1 MSAAASWSVRRVGAD
16 RLRVDSPA
24 IPSVLALQA
33 WLERHEV
40 VSDVAVNAPNGA
52 LEVVV
57 RERGAVARLA
67 RSIKDRL
74 FAATRQKRP
83 PLDVSVLH
91 VVPGRVRLGVSGVAD
106 ADIERLG
113 DWLRS
118 LPGIRRARPSPA
130 SGSVVVWFDPEQ
142 TSARAIADAI
152 CASEPQAWPTIGPL
166 DAGWSR
172 TFVNTGV
179 FAMSLAL
186 PGVVPAPV
194 IGAAVAYTAIPSVLR
209 AASALRERRVGVDAL
224 DVVAIGISIGTG
236 RFATAAL
243 VTWLLGLGDLVLART
258 HARARRAITERLEL
272 EATHAY
278 RLRGVVA
285 ERVSARSLRP
295 GDAIIVETGARVA
308 ADGIIDRGIALVDE
322 RALTGESL
330 PRTRESGDRV
340 LAASVVVEGQIVVR
354 VEQAGSN
361 TTASRIAQVLTGAG
375 TKPTTLQRNAER
387 VAERLVLPT
396 FALAGGSAA
405 LTAEIDRM
413 TSVLIT
419 DFGTGLR
426 IAVPTAAL
434 TSMIRAAREG
444 VLVKGGQFLEHLA
457 RVDTI
462 VFDKTGTL
470 TRGEPEVIAVD
481 VVGPLA
487 ATDCLGFAAAAEARQ
502 QHPLARAICKHAEQA
517 GALLRHAEL
526 GSERVSIG
534 RGVSAR
540 VDGRRVLVG
549 GKRAMLEHG
558 VRAGEARAIC
568 DRHRALGA
576 SSVLVAIDEQ
586 LAAVLAVS
594 DEPRAESAS
603 VVQALRGGGKR
614 EILLLSGDARPAAVA
629 IGRALGVDRAEGEL
643 LPDDKVRIVQEL
655 KASGRT
661 VAMVGDGINDAAALA
676 VADVG
681 ISLEGGTEL
690 ALEAADVVLL
700 EGGLSKLPRVFALAR
715 EGMADVKRCVGLVL
729 APNAAAVALG
739 ALGLM
744 SPGTAAIVNN
754 GSTIVAALA
763 AIAPLVTR
771 RSAPKR

>member
-24 IPSVLALQA
+24 IPSVLA

-40 VSDVAVNAPNGA
+40 VSDVAVDAPNGA

-74 FAATRQKRP
+74 FAATRQERP
-83 PLDVSVLH
+83 SIDVAVLH
-91 VVPGRVRLGVSGVAD
+91 IMPGRVRLGVSGVAD
-106 ADIERLG
+106 RDIERLG

-130 SGSVVVWFDPEQ
+130 SGSVAVWFDPAE
-142 TSARAIADAI
+142 TSARAIARAI
-152 CASEPQAWPTIGPL
+152 RASDPHAWPSIVPV

-172 TFVNTGV
+172 ALVNTGV
-179 FAMSLAL
+179 LAMSIAL
-186 PGVVPAPV
+186 PGVAPAPLL
-194 IGAAVAYTAIPSVLR
+194 GGAVAYTAIPSVLR
-209 AASALRERRVGVDAL
+209 AASALRERRIGVDAL
-224 DVVAIGISIGTG
+224 DVVAIAISIGTG

-295 GDAIIVETGARVA
+295 GDSIIVETGARVA
-308 ADGIIDRGIALVDE
+308 ADGIVERGIALVDE

-340 LAASVVVEGQIVVR
+340 LAASVVVEGQIIVH
-354 VEQAGSN
+354 VEQAGAN
-361 TTASRIAQVLTGAG
+361 TTASRIAEVLTGAG
-375 TKPTTLQRNAER
+375 TKPMTLQRSAER
-387 VAERLVLPT
+387 VADRLVLPT
-396 FALAGGSAA
+396 FVLAGASAA
-405 LTAEIDRM
+405 LTAELDRM

-426 IAVPTAAL
+426 IAVPAAAL
-434 TSMIRAAREG
+434 TAMILAAREG
-444 VLVKGGQFLEHLA
+444 VLVKGGQFLEQLA
-457 RVDTI
+457 KVDTI

-470 TRGEPEVIAVD
+470 TRGEPEVIAVE
-481 VVGPLA
+481 VVGSLS
-487 ATDCLGFAAAAEARQ
+487 ATDCLGYAAAAEARQ
-502 QHPLARAICKHAEQA
+502 QHPLARAICQQAERA
-517 GALLRHAEL
+517 GAPLRHAEL
-526 GSERVSIG
+526 GSATVSIG

-540 VDGRRVLVG
+540 VDGRRVVVG

-603 VVQALRGGGKR
+603 VVQALRAGGKR
-614 EILLLSGDARPAAVA
+614 EVLLMSGDAMPAAVA
-629 IGRALGVDRAEGEL
+629 LGRALGVDRAEGEL
-643 LPDDKVRIVQEL
+643 LPEDKVRIVREL
-655 KASGRT
+655 KMSGRT

-700 EGGLSKLPRVFALAR
+700 EGGLSKLPRVFALAKA
-715 EGMADVKRCVGLVL
+715 GMTDVKRCVGLVL
-729 APNAAAVALG
+729 APNAAAIALG
-739 ALGLM
+739 ALGLIP
-744 SPGTAAIVNN
+744 PGLAAVVNN
-754 GSTIVAALA
+754 GSTVLAALA

-771 RSAPKR
+771 RPESKR